1 MVFHLLGWELK
12 VGTMRRRRVEKIEGG
27 KQEEDG
33 ENRSPLDVLDR
44 EHVH

>member
-12 VGTMRRRRVEKIEGG
+12 VGTMRGGGWRRVKVVN
-27 KQEEDG
+27 KEEDG
-33 ENRSPLDVLDR
+33 ENRSILDVLDR